1 MSEERVPVKIH
12 PRERITGRASTLLRK
27 AIRDLQQFDL
37 TDAEY
42 TSVLMDVLANEI
54 LGHTKYL
61 IREERHGDTET
72 PGGLEIEN
80 DGGAGKSRG

>member
-12 PRERITGRASTLLRK
+12 PRERITGRASTLLKK
-27 AIRDLQQFDL
+27 AIRDLQQFNL

-42 TSVLMDVLANEI
+42 TSVLMDVLASEI

-80 DGGAGKSRG
+80 DGGTGTASG